1 MRIIHTYNADDVNGE
16 GLRVVAFF
24 AGCKWNC
31 PGCFNP
37 ETHSFLAG
45 EEFTTERE
53 KELFDLVDN
62 AYIDG
67 ITFTGG
73 DPLFGGQELIGI
85 LRRFRERFG
94 KSKTVW
100 VYTGFETQAI
110 IDDPVLCELF
120 ELADVL
126 CTGKFVKT
134 KTHPKKKWVGSN
146 NQEVIHTK
154 DYDIH
159 GNSRG

>member
-1 MRIIHTYNADDVNGE
+1 MRIIHTYPADDVNGE

-37 ETHSFLAG
+37 QTHSFEAG
-45 EEFTTERE
+45 EEFTLQKE

-62 AYIDG
+62 DYITG

-73 DPLFGGQELIGI
+73 DPLFGGEELIAI
-85 LRRFRERFG
+85 LKRFRARFQRT
-94 KSKTVW
+94 KDIW
-100 VYTGFETQAI
+100 IYTGFETQAI
-110 IDDPVLCELF
+110 LDDPILKEVF
-120 ELADVL
+120 TLADVL
-126 CTGKFVKT
+126 CTGKFVKS
-134 KTHPKKKWVGSN
+134 KMKPKKKWVGSN

-154 DYDIH
+154 DYEVTM
-159 GNSRG
+159 